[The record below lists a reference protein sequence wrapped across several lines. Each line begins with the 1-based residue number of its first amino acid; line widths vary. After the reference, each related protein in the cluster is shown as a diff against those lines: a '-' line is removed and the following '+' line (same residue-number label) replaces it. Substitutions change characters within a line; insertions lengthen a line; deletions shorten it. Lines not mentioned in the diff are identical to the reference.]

1 MRHVALSVDGVLR
14 TPKKKVKV
22 VHKGLRIRSG
32 LPRETNEKIEK
43 ERKIEKKRTTQ
54 YLDIDID

>member
-1 MRHVALSVDGVLR
+1 
-14 TPKKKVKV
+14 

-54 YLDIDID
+54 